1 MDCCYSLQRILFHVT
16 PRIAAVKNSTT
27 AQTKKIAR
35 STRRLSR
42 TVSKIA
48 IEMFGDICLKINE
61 ICSEIEIGNEEW
73 EACRRFHEY
82 DLDKS
87 GYIDGN
93 EISLAFG
100 AMGIATTSD
109 EFRAIMVLLDK
120 DGDMKIS

>member
-1 MDCCYSLQRILFHVT
+1 
-16 PRIAAVKNSTT
+16 
-27 AQTKKIAR
+27 
-35 STRRLSR
+35 
-42 TVSKIA
+42 
-48 IEMFGDICLKINE
+48 MFGDICLKINE

-100 AMGIATTSD
+100 AMGIATTSN
-109 EFRAIMVLLDK
+109 EYRAI
-120 DGDMKIS
+120 IHY